1 MPGLVLGVGVDTVDV
16 VRFRIALER
25 TPSMRRRLFVDVE
38 LADLA
43 NRADEV
49 PGLAVR
55 FAAREAAM
63 KALGVGLGAFGF
75 HEAWVRRGESGA
87 PVLETVGR
95 ARELLERR
103 GADALWVSLSHTDT
117 TAIAVVV
124 ATRTVMDPPAPMAS
138 YASEP

>member
-1 MPGLVLGVGVDTVDV
+1 MPGVVLGVGVDAVDV
-16 VRFRIALER
+16 ARFRTALER

-43 NRADEV
+43 TRADEV
-49 PGLAVR
+49 AGLAVR

-75 HEAWVRRGESGA
+75 HEAWVRRRESGA

-95 ARELLERR
+95 AREWMQRR
-103 GADALWVSLSHTDT
+103 GADALWLSLSHTDT
-117 TAIAVVV
+117 TAIAVVI
-124 ATRTVMDPPAPMAS
+124 ATRALVDPLAPSAS
-138 YASEP
+138 YASES